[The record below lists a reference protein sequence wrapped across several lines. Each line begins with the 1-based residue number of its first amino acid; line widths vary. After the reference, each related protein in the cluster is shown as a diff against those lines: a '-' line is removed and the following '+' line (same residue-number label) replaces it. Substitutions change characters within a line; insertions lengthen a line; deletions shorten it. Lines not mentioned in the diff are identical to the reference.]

1 MKQVSLLC
9 CTLGCFLLPSLLM
22 GQPYFGAINSTSYD
36 RWALGLNLGTL
47 WVQGDIQPQVPGY
60 QVGVYAQKSIQ
71 RPFDIRFSFNWGQ
84 ASGQDLSPTDG
95 LRFNPIFNSPTDTTS
110 QFDSTMAI
118 FQNYQMTAMDVALE
132 FKLNL
137 NRVFL
142 TNSGDNWDAYVLAGM
157 GILLSLTRMDIY
169 DDQAGVIYDY
179 STVPTDDLQKARE
192 SLKLLVDG
200 NYETLAERDFI
211 NSTFVG
217 KYVFNTQFV
226 MGLGGRYRLANDLAI
241 GMEARYTFVGSD
253 LLDGQ
258 QWKDAFSTDPNSV
271 RQLSNDGIVRIALTL
286 DYTLQ

>member
-1 MKQVSLLC
+1 
-9 CTLGCFLLPSLLM
+9 
-22 GQPYFGAINSTSYD
+22 
-36 RWALGLNLGTL
+36 
-47 WVQGDIQPQVPGY
+47 
-60 QVGVYAQKSIQ
+60 
-71 RPFDIRFSFNWGQ
+71 
-84 ASGQDLSPTDG
+84 
-95 LRFNPIFNSPTDTTS
+95 
-110 QFDSTMAI
+110 
-118 FQNYQMTAMDVALE
+118 
-132 FKLNL
+132 
-137 NRVFL
+137 
-142 TNSGDNWDAYVLAGM
+142 
-157 GILLSLTRMDIY
+157 
-169 DDQAGVIYDY
+169 
-179 STVPTDDLQKARE
+179 QKARE